1 MVPFSFW
8 KLDRTNRP
16 AGVFFPPNRDCGMQ
30 INHPPAPARTALLLA
45 LTLAYAEP
53 AHTGD
58 SSSSGQGNGFVGAPF
73 AKYSPE
79 TGFAGGAV
87 GLYYFRLSADTGVE
101 ERPSS
106 VSGGLTYTQKKQ
118 ISTGIDYDFYF
129 DGELYQWSGGFD
141 YKRIPYDFYGVGNGS
156 PKDPV
161 DSYTPLWR
169 GGDFE
174 VTRNLIRSA
183 VGEGLDAGV
192 AGEVRD
198 DRILSS
204 NPGGPLS
211 TGTIP
216 GSRGGL
222 SSGFG
227 FLVMEDTR
235 DNTFS
240 TLSGEYLKFKAMYYG
255 NATGSSF
262 KFNRYDIDARDFITV
277 GGKHTFA
284 FQALAELVKGAEP
297 FYTMAGLGG
306 DVNTRGY
313 FQGRFR
319 DNDMLVL
326 QAEYRVPL
334 FWRFAFAAFGSAG
347 EVAGTTSA
355 FTLGGVKI
363 SAGAGI
369 RFLVVQQERLGVR
382 LDFGQ
387 GRDSSEIYFS
397 ILEAF

>member
-1 MVPFSFW
+1 MS
-8 KLDRTNRP
+8 LL
-16 AGVFFPPNRDCGMQ
+16 Q
-30 INHPPAPARTALLLA
+30 LPARLRNIAVFTLA
-45 LTLAYAEP
+45 LPCATP
-53 AHTGD
+53 AHSED
-58 SSSSGQGNGFVGAPF
+58 STSTAAGNGFVGAPF

-79 TGFAGGAV
+79 TGFAGGVV
-87 GLYYFRLSADTGVE
+87 GLYYFRLVTDTSADS
-101 ERPSS
+101 RPSN
-106 VSGGLTYTQKKQ
+106 VSGGVTYTQKKQ

-129 DGELYQWSGGFD
+129 GGGRYHWSGGFD
-141 YKRIPYDFYGVGNGS
+141 YKKIPFDFYGVGDRS

-161 DSYTPLWR
+161 DTYTPLWR

-174 VTRNLIRSA
+174 VTRNFISTAR
-183 VGEGLDAGV
+183 GEGLNAGV

-204 NPGGPLS
+204 SPGGPLS
-211 TGTIP
+211 AGTIP

-227 FLVMEDTR
+227 FLVMDDTR

-240 TLSGEYLKFKAMYYG
+240 TLSGAYVKFKAMFYG
-255 NATGSSF
+255 SATGSSF
-262 KFNRYDIDARDFITV
+262 TFNRYDIDARKFITL
-277 GGKHTFA
+277 GGRHTLA
-284 FQALAELVKGAEP
+284 FQAIAELAKGAEP

-334 FWRFAFAAFGSAG
+334 YWRFAFAAFGSAG
-347 EVAGTTSA
+347 EVAGSTGA

-369 RFLVVQQERLGVR
+369 RFLVVPQERLGVR